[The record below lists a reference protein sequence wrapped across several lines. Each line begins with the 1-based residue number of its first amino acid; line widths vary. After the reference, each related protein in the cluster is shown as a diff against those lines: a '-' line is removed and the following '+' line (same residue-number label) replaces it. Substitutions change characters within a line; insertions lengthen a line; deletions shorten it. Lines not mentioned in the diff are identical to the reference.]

1 MKTDII
7 IAGVGGQGIVSI
19 AATIGMAALHEN
31 LNLKQSEI
39 HGMSQR
45 GGDVSSN
52 MRISSNEIASDLIP
66 YGEADLILSIEPMEA
81 LRYLPYLSKTGWL
94 VTNSAPFINIDNYPE
109 LDDVVEKIKSLPKNV
124 IINADAIAADIGSRR
139 SSNIVMLGAAS
150 HFIDINFDSFK
161 EGLRQIFGKKGDAIV
176 NANIKALEA
185 GRKYV
190 SDNYKF

>member
-19 AATIGMAALHEN
+19 AATIGMAALHED

-66 YGEADLILSIEPMEA
+66 YGEADLILSIEPMES
-81 LRYLPYLSKTGWL
+81 LRYLPYLSKSGWL

-109 LDDVVEKIKSLPKNV
+109 LDDVVEKIKSLPNNV
-124 IINADAIAADIGSRR
+124 ILNADAIAADIGSRR

-150 HFIDINFDSFK
+150 HFIDMDFDSFK
-161 EGLRQIFGKKGDAIV
+161 EGLRQIFGRKGDAIV
-176 NANIKALEA
+176 DANIKALEA

-190 SDNYKF
+190 ADNYKL

>member
-19 AATIGMAALHEN
+19 AATIGMAALHED

-66 YGEADLILSIEPMEA
+66 YGEADLILSIEPMES
-81 LRYLPYLSKTGWL
+81 LRYLPYLSKSGWL
-94 VTNSAPFINIDNYPE
+94 VTNSAPFVNIDNYPE
-109 LDDVVEKIKSLPKNV
+109 LDDVVEKIKSLPHNV

-150 HFIDINFDSFK
+150 HFIDMSFDSLK

-176 NANIKALEA
+176 DVNIKALEA

-190 SDNYKF
+190 ADNYKL

>member
-19 AATIGMAALHEN
+19 AATIGMAALHED

-66 YGEADLILSIEPMEA
+66 YGEADLILSIEPMES
-81 LRYLPYLSKTGWL
+81 LRYLPFLSKTGWL

-109 LDDVVEKIKSLPKNV
+109 LDNVVEKIKSLPKNV

-150 HFIDINFDSFK
+150 HFIDMNFDSFK
-161 EGLRQIFGKKGDAIV
+161 EGLNQIFGRKGEAIV
-176 NANIKALEA
+176 LANIKALEA
-185 GRKYV
+185 GRKFV
-190 SDNYKF
+190 ADNYKL

>member
-19 AATIGMAALHEN
+19 AATIGMAALHED

-66 YGEADLILSIEPMEA
+66 YGQGDLILSIEPMES

-109 LDDVVEKIKSLPKNV
+109 LDDVVEKIKSLPHNV
-124 IINADAIAADIGSRR
+124 ILNADAIAADIGSRR

-150 HFIDINFDSFK
+150 HFINMNFDSLK

-176 NANIKALEA
+176 EINIKALEA

-190 SDNYKF
+190 ADNYKL

>member
-19 AATIGMAALHEN
+19 AATIGMAALHED

-66 YGEADLILSIEPMEA
+66 YGQGDLILSIEPMES
-81 LRYLPYLSKTGWL
+81 LRYLPYLTETGWL

-109 LDDVVEKIKSLPKNV
+109 LDDVVEKIKSLPHNV
-124 IINADAIAADIGSRR
+124 ILNADAIAADIGSRR

-150 HFIDINFDSFK
+150 HFINMNFDSLK
-161 EGLRQIFGKKGDAIV
+161 EGLRQIFGIKGEAIV
-176 NANIKALEA
+176 EINIKALEA

-190 SDNYKF
+190 TDNYKL

>member
-66 YGEADLILSIEPMEA
+66 YGQADLILSIEPMES

-94 VTNSAPFINIDNYPE
+94 VTNSAPFININNYPE
-109 LDDVVEKIKSLPKNV
+109 LDDVVAKIKSLPHNV

-150 HFIDINFDSFK
+150 HFIDMNFDSLK
-161 EGLRQIFGKKGDAIV
+161 EGLRQIFGRKGDAV
-176 NANIKALEA
+176 VDANIKALEA

-190 SDNYKF
+190 ADNYKL

>member
-19 AATIGMAALHEN
+19 AATIGMAALHED

-66 YGEADLILSIEPMEA
+66 YGEADLILSIEPMES
-81 LRYLPYLSKTGWL
+81 LRYLPYLSKSGWL

-109 LDDVVEKIKSLPKNV
+109 LDDVVEKIKSLPNNV
-124 IINADAIAADIGSRR
+124 ILNADAIAADIGSRR

-150 HFIDINFDSFK
+150 HFIDMDFYSFK
-161 EGLRQIFGKKGDAIV
+161 EGLRQIFGRKGDAIV
-176 NANIKALEA
+176 DANIKALEA

-190 SDNYKF
+190 ADNYKL

>member
-19 AATIGMAALHEN
+19 AATIGMAALHED

-66 YGEADLILSIEPMEA
+66 YGQGDLILSIEPMES
-81 LRYLPYLSKTGWL
+81 LRYLPYLSETGWL

-109 LDDVVEKIKSLPKNV
+109 LDDVVEKIKSLPHNV
-124 IINADAIAADIGSRR
+124 ILNADAIAADIGSRR

-150 HFIDINFDSFK
+150 HFINMNFDSLK
-161 EGLRQIFGKKGDAIV
+161 EGLRQIFGKKGEAIV
-176 NANIKALEA
+176 EINIRALEA

-190 SDNYKF
+190 TDNYKL